1 VTPHHTVKAIGGLK
15 GAGLLVNE
23 KSIDDRMLEWRHH
36 LHQRP
41 ELGFKEQA
49 TSEFVAERLA
59 EFGLAVHCGLG
70 GTGVVATL
78 RAGTGTRA
86 IGLRA
91 DIDAL
96 AIQELPGRDWGS
108 TRAGQMHACGH
119 DGHTATLL
127 GAAYKLSR
135 DRDFNGIVHFIFQPA
150 EEHGRGALRMI
161 EDGLFEQ
168 FPAEEIYGIHN
179 IPGMTA
185 GTFATRPGPLM
196 GAEDN
201 FEIVIKGTGGHAAR
215 PHLVTDPLVT
225 ASALVMALQTIV
237 SRKVDPADPAVVSV
251 TEFLTN
257 GLRNAIPSTVTI
269 RGDTRSFTTSVS
281 ALIEREMF
289 RIATATATAYG
300 TTIEAFSYTRE
311 FVPTVNAPDPTAVAI
326 RTAQSVFGAGNVDGD
341 CEPMMISEDF
351 ARFLERVP
359 GNFAFIGNGAA
370 GEHGGAPLHSP
381 GYDFNDALL
390 SPVSEYFCALVRE
403 RLPARA

>member
-1 VTPHHTVKAIGGLK
+1 MGAHGLK
-15 GAGLLVNE
+15 AVDMLLDDR
-23 KSIDDRMLEWRHH
+23 SIDDRMLEWRHH

-41 ELGFKEQA
+41 ELGFEEQG
-49 TSEFVAERLA
+49 TSDFVARQLT
-59 EFGLAVHCGLG
+59 EFGLEVHRGF
-70 GTGVVATL
+70 GTTGIVATL

-96 AIQELPGRDWGS
+96 AIHERPGRRWGS
-108 TRAGQMHACGH
+108 TRPGRMHACGH

-135 DRDFNGIVHFIFQPA
+135 SLDFDGIVHFIFQPA

-161 EDGLFEQ
+161 EDGLLEQ
-168 FPAEEIYGIHN
+168 FPIEEIYGVHN
-179 IPGMTA
+179 IPGMAA

-225 ASALVMALQTIV
+225 ASALVLALQTIV

-251 TEFLTN
+251 TEFITD

-269 RGDTRSFTTSVS
+269 RGDTRSFDASVS
-281 ALIEREMF
+281 ALIEREML
-289 RIATATATAYG
+289 RIATATAAAYG
-300 TTIEAFSYTRE
+300 TAIEVFSYTRE
-311 FVPTVNAPDPTAVAI
+311 FVPTVNAPDPTATAI
-326 RTAQSVFGAGNVDGD
+326 RTARSVFGAANVDGA

-351 ARFLERVP
+351 ARFLELVP

-370 GEHGGAPLHSP
+370 GEPGGTPLHSP

-390 SPVSEYFCALVRE
+390 SPGSEYFCALVRD